1 MMIEAAPLTWRDRA
15 AASLATRDGGFAAAL
30 VALGIALW
38 AVCTFKPS
46 IVPFWLPWDFS
57 PLWDAGFAFTVF
69 SFVRGCRVLPLARWR
84 VVVATIGLVLIWT
97 VVQTRFEY
105 LALHQFFYNR
115 LQHMI
120 MHHLGAF
127 LIALAWPWETLIAGM
142 PAWGRR
148 VVEHRWFRKG
158 IAVSRQPEVAGFLF
172 VGLLA
177 LWLTPSVHLTAM
189 LSPVL
194 YPVMNWS
201 MVLDGL
207 LFWSLVLDP
216 RPPAEAGISF
226 VARAVTGV
234 LVMFPQIAM
243 GAYLCFADH
252 DLYPFYTWCGRLYQ
266 TIDPLMDQRIGGAIV
281 WESPGMMSVFTMI
294 LVLNAKRRFEEAN
307 APKKTE
313 GSVSSGSWT
322 GR

>member
-1 MMIEAAPLTWRDRA
+1 MIGAASLSWRDRA
-15 AASLATRDGGFAAAL
+15 NAALLTRDGRVAAVL
-30 VALGIALW
+30 VALGAVLW
-38 AVCTFKPS
+38 ALCSFRPS
-46 IVPFWLPWDFS
+46 LVPFWLPWDFS
-57 PLWDAGFAFTVF
+57 PLWYAGFAFIGF
-69 SFVRGCRVLPLARWR
+69 CYWRGFRTAAPARWR
-84 VVVATIGLVLIWT
+84 TVVFGIGMALIWT
-97 VVQTRFEY
+97 VVQTRYEY

-115 LQHMI
+115 LQHMV
-120 MHHLGAF
+120 MHHLGPF
-127 LIALAWPWETLIAGM
+127 LVAVAWPWETIVAGM
-142 PAWGRR
+142 PPGARW
-148 VVEHRWFRKG
+148 VVEHRWTKKA
-158 IAVSRQPEVAGFLF
+158 IAVSRQPEIAGFLF

-177 LWLTPSVHLTAM
+177 LWLTPPVHLAAM

-216 RPPAEAGISF
+216 RPPAEARISF
-226 VARAVTGV
+226 VARAVTAV

-243 GAYLCFADH
+243 GAYLCFADK
-252 DLYPFYTWCGRLYQ
+252 DLYPFYTWCGRLYD

-281 WESPGMMSVFTMI
+281 WESPGMMSVFTLI

-307 APKKTE
+307 APAKRD
-313 GSVSSGSWT
+313 GSVSSGGWT

>member
-1 MMIEAAPLTWRDRA
+1 MIGAATLTWRERA
-15 AASLATRDGGFAAAL
+15 AASLATRDGRFAAAL
-30 VALGIALW
+30 AGLGVALW
-38 AVCTFKPS
+38 ALCGFKPS
-46 IVPFWLPWDFS
+46 WAPFWLPWDFS
-57 PLWDAGFAFTVF
+57 PLWYAGFAFTGF
-69 SFVRGCRVLPLARWR
+69 CYVRGCRIVMPARWR
-84 VVVATIGLVLIWT
+84 IVVFALGMTLVWT
-97 VVQTRFEY
+97 VVQTRYEY

-115 LQHMI
+115 LQHMV
-120 MHHLGAF
+120 MHHLGPF
-127 LIALAWPWETLIAGM
+127 LIALAWPWETIVAGM
-142 PAWGRR
+142 PPAARR
-148 VVEHRWFRKG
+148 VVEHRWARKA
-158 IAVSRQPEVAGFLF
+158 IAASRQPEVAAFLF

-177 LWLTPSVHLTAM
+177 LWLVPSVHLAAM

-234 LVMFPQIAM
+234 VVMFPQIAM
-243 GAYLCFADH
+243 GAYLCFADK
-252 DLYPFYTWCGRLYQ
+252 DLYPFYTWCGRLYE

-281 WESPGMMSVFTMI
+281 WESPGMMSVFTLI

-307 APKKTE
+307 APKKRE
-313 GSVSSGSWT
+313 GSVSSGGWT

>member
-1 MMIEAAPLTWRDRA
+1 MFGVAPLTWRDRA
-15 AASLATRDGGFAAAL
+15 AASLATRDNRLAL
-30 VALGIALW
+30 VLAVLGVTLW
-38 AVCTFKPS
+38 AACTFKPS

-57 PLWDAGFAFTVF
+57 PLWYAGFAFTVF
-69 SFVRGCRVLPLARWR
+69 SFVRGCRIAAPARWR
-84 VVVATIGLVLIWT
+84 IALFAIGLAAIWT

-115 LQHMI
+115 LQHMV
-120 MHHLGAF
+120 MHHLGPF
-127 LIALAWPWETLIAGM
+127 LIALAWPWETLVAGM
-142 PAWGRR
+142 PAGARR
-148 VVEHRWFRKG
+148 LIDHRWFRKG
-158 IAVSRQPEVAGFLF
+158 IAVTRQPEVAAFLF

-177 LWLTPSVHLTAM
+177 LWLMPAVHLTAM
-189 LSPVL
+189 LSPIL

-216 RPPAEAGISF
+216 RPPEQAGISF

-234 LVMFPQIAM
+234 VVMFPQIAM

-266 TIDPLMDQRIGGAIV
+266 SIDPLMDQRIGGAIV
-281 WESPGMMSVFTMI
+281 WESPGMMSVFTLI

-307 APKKTE
+307 APKRTE
-313 GSVSSGSWT
+313 GSVSSGGWT